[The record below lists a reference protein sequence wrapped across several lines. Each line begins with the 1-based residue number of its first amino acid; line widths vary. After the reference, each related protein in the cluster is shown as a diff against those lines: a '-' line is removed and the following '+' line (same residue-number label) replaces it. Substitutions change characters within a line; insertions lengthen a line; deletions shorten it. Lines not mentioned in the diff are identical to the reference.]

1 MSSVSFRMLL
11 ASSNQV
17 IFSASEKLSGFL
29 ASTKFD
35 LGDLTRNLRW
45 LLCWL
50 IQWIHWGHCIPL
62 MLKVTA
68 RGHGVTMS
76 CWDTSSPITWTW
88 GWRLFLKHVGSE
100 GQCEELKQF
109 RLAPGGERKK
119 VREWS
124 ACSVFILYSV
134 PTRAPHLVWSQSP
147 ERTCIHAFT
156 CQDSTFCLPA
166 LGRSA
171 RKSKRLR
178 AHRGQPGGKPPH
190 PSCDESHEG
199 GVFSWDL
206 RSEWSWRGVCVC
218 GDESHEGGVFSW
230 DLSDHGG
237 RVCMCVCVYDVM
249 FMLRP
254 RGWEGDCPVVH
265 W

>member
-119 VREWS
+119 VKDSEVTQSCPTLCDPMDCSPPGSSIHGIFQARVLEWGAIAFFRRSSQPRDWTRVSCTVDRCFTIWATRE
-124 ACSVFILYSV
+124 V
-134 PTRAPHLVWSQSP
+134 TQ
-147 ERTCIHAFT
+147 
-156 CQDSTFCLPA
+156 
-166 LGRSA
+166 
-171 RKSKRLR
+171 K
-178 AHRGQPGGKPPH
+178 
-190 PSCDESHEG
+190 
-199 GVFSWDL
+199 
-206 RSEWSWRGVCVC
+206 
-218 GDESHEGGVFSW
+218 
-230 DLSDHGG
+230 
-237 RVCMCVCVYDVM
+237 
-249 FMLRP
+249 
-254 RGWEGDCPVVH
+254 
-265 W
+265 